1 MGGNSGRKANS
12 GRIENSRLTRHFTDA
27 LVYATELHAG
37 QVRKGTSIPYITHL
51 IGVASLAFEYG
62 PDKDGPNEDLV
73 IAALLHDA
81 VEDQGG
87 AKTLQQIKRRFGST
101 VAAIVDGCS
110 DTDVDPKPKWRPRK
124 EAYLERLTRESPA
137 VRFVSACDKLHNV
150 RAIIRD
156 YRAHGDRLWRRF
168 NAGKDETLW
177 YYSALVK
184 VYQAAERTPLVADL
198 AREVATLRRLVRA
211 RASHQS

>member
-1 MGGNSGRKANS
+1 MGGNTGRRTKSGRMDTCHRSA
-12 GRIENSRLTRHFTDA
+12 HFGAA
-27 LVYATELHAG
+27 LAYATELHAS
-37 QVRKGTSIPYITHL
+37 QKRKGTSIPYIAHL
-51 IGVASLAFEYG
+51 LGVASLAFECG
-62 PDKDGPNEDLV
+62 ADEDQA

-81 VEDQGG
+81 VEDQRG
-87 AKTLQQIKRRFGST
+87 AKTLQQIDSRFGST

-110 DTDVDPKPKWRPRK
+110 DTDVDPKPPWRHRK
-124 EAYLERLTRESPA
+124 EAYLKRLTLESPA
-137 VRFVSACDKLHNV
+137 VRLVSACDKLHNV

-156 YRAHGDRLWRRF
+156 YRAHGDRFWRRF
-168 NAGKDETLW
+168 NGGKDGTLW

-184 VYQAAERTPLVADL
+184 VYRAAERTPLVADL

>member
-1 MGGNSGRKANS
+1 MGGNTGRRTKSGRMDTCHRSA
-12 GRIENSRLTRHFTDA
+12 HFGAA
-27 LVYATELHAG
+27 LAYATELHAS
-37 QVRKGTSIPYITHL
+37 QKRKGTSIPYIAHL
-51 IGVASLAFEYG
+51 LGVASLAFECG
-62 PDKDGPNEDLV
+62 ADEDQA

-81 VEDQGG
+81 VEDQRG
-87 AKTLQQIKRRFGST
+87 AKTLQQIDSRFGST

-110 DTDVDPKPKWRPRK
+110 DTDVDPKPPWRHRK
-124 EAYLERLTRESPA
+124 EAYLKRLTLESPA
-137 VRFVSACDKLHNV
+137 VRLVSACDKLHNV

-156 YRAHGDRLWRRF
+156 YRAHGDRFWRRF
-168 NAGKDETLW
+168 NGDKDGTLW

-184 VYQAAERTPLVADL
+184 VYRAAERTPLVADL

>member
-1 MGGNSGRKANS
+1 MGGNTGRRTKA
-12 GRIENSRLTRHFTDA
+12 GRMDTRHRLGHFGAA
-27 LVYATELHAG
+27 LAYANELHAG
-37 QVRKGTSIPYITHL
+37 QKRKGTSIPYIAHL
-51 IGVASLAFEYG
+51 LGVASLAFEYG
-62 PDKDGPNEDLV
+62 ADEDQA

-87 AKTLQQIKRRFGST
+87 AKTLQQIDSRFGST

-110 DTDVDPKPKWRPRK
+110 DTAVDPKPPWRHRK
-124 EAYLERLTRESPA
+124 EAYLKRLIRESPA
-137 VRFVSACDKLHNV
+137 VRLVSACDKLHNV
-150 RAIIRD
+150 RAIIHD

-168 NAGKDETLW
+168 NGGKDGTLW

-184 VYQAAERTPLVADL
+184 VYRASERTPVVSDL

>member
-1 MGGNSGRKANS
+1 MVPDVLWKSVYGKAKKSGKVKRRSDFVA
-12 GRIENSRLTRHFTDA
+12 A
-27 LVYATELHAG
+27 LAYATELHAS
-37 QVRKGTSIPYITHL
+37 QKRKGTSIPYIAHL
-51 IGVASLAFEYG
+51 LGVASLAFEYG
-62 PDKDGPNEDLV
+62 ADEDQA

-87 AKTLQQIKRRFGST
+87 TKTLQQIDSRFGST

-110 DTDVDPKPKWRPRK
+110 ETDVDPKPTWRHRK
-124 EAYLERLTRESPA
+124 EAYLKRLTREAPA
-137 VRFVSACDKLHNV
+137 VRLVSACDKLHNV

-168 NAGKDETLW
+168 NGGKDGTLW

-184 VYQAAERTPLVADL
+184 VYQAAERTPVVADL

>member
-1 MGGNSGRKANS
+1 MLPSCTQARSAKVRRFPTSPTCSAS
-12 GRIENSRLTRHFTDA
+12 LVSRLSTGAD
-27 LVYATELHAG
+27 
-37 QVRKGTSIPYITHL
+37 
-51 IGVASLAFEYG
+51 
-62 PDKDGPNEDLV
+62 EDQA

-87 AKTLQQIKRRFGST
+87 AKTLQQIDGRFGST

-110 DTDVDPKPKWRPRK
+110 DTDLDPKPPWRHRK
-124 EAYLERLTRESPA
+124 EAYLKRLTRESPA
-137 VRFVSACDKLHNV
+137 VRLVSACDKLHNV

-156 YRAHGDRLWRRF
+156 YRTHGDRLWRRF
-168 NAGKDETLW
+168 NGGKDGTLW

-184 VYQAAERTPLVADL
+184 VYQAEERTPVVADL

>member
-1 MGGNSGRKANS
+1 MPQNTALNTPRFTKA
-12 GRIENSRLTRHFTDA
+12 LA
-27 LVYATELHAG
+27 YATKLHEG
-37 QVRKGTSIPYITHL
+37 QRRKGTAIPYIAHL
-51 IGVASLAFEYG
+51 LGVASLALEYA
-62 PDKDGPNEDLV
+62 PDEDRA

-87 AKTLQQIKRRFGST
+87 AKTLQQIRRRFGST

-110 DTDVDPKPKWRPRK
+110 DADVVPKPPWQRRK

-156 YRAHGDRLWRRF
+156 YRTHGDRLWKRF
-168 NAGKDETLW
+168 RGGKDGTLW
-177 YYSALVK
+177 YYGALVK
-184 VYQAAERTPLVADL
+184 VYRDAERTPLVEDL
-198 AREVATLRRLVRA
+198 AREVGTLRRLVRT
-211 RASHQS
+211 REKSQS